1 LLAALSIMCNIM
13 DTVSVKQERN
23 KELMKKTVLAFAL
36 FFSVLAAQAQTK
48 TVPNQPV
55 NKPADEQESL
65 AKDYLSQIMG
75 VALSATS
82 NIKLFNFVYDW
93 LGTPYRFGG
102 HSKKG
107 IDCSAFT
114 KQLYSE
120 VFNLDIKRN
129 SRDIFSMVSPVS
141 KDELQEGDL
150 VFFKIH
156 SRSISHIGIYLGN
169 DRFAHASSD
178 GVKISSLDDAY
189 YSRYFYKGGRVLA
202 AFKDE
207 LGMSDDNKDNN

>member
-1 LLAALSIMCNIM
+1 
-13 DTVSVKQERN
+13 
-23 KELMKKTVLAFAL
+23 MKKFTLAIAL
-36 FFSVLAAQAQTK
+36 FLSVLATQAQTK
-48 TVPNQPV
+48 IVPNQPAD
-55 NKPADEQESL
+55 KAPDEQESL

-82 NIKLFNFVYDW
+82 NMKLFHFVYDW
-93 LGTPYRFGG
+93 IGTPYRFGG
-102 HSKKG
+102 SSKNG

-114 KQLYSE
+114 KELYSE

-141 KDELQEGDL
+141 KDDLKEGDL

-169 DRFAHASSD
+169 SRFAHASSK
-178 GVKISSLDDAY
+178 GVAISSLDDAY

-202 AFKDE
+202 AFKEE
-207 LGMSDDNKDNN
+207 LGLSDDNSDKN